1 MFCSQIRPMLIAIA
15 TVVSVSLRM
24 NVDFLVCAV
33 SWRRTAGTTDHSNPS
48 RVCAYVNG
56 LRSTITCSNLTVKV
70 RVAASGEH
78 DWTCAIVTPAP
89 RGRCRMCPRASSCV
103 TRNPA
108 SRALVHVRS
117 ATFSQRIRTQAQGST
132 ESARHTPSRQT
143 HSSNGLVSKRP
154 RTAPPR
160 KCIKGRASFARRHAT
175 AVCWARAW
183 LCCSVRPLRTCVC
196 AVPHARLCL
205 FIALVVDPKSLSH
218 SEHLT
223 PGGERVFGAKT
234 SVEGGALAG

>member
-1 MFCSQIRPMLIAIA
+1 MYCSQIRPMLIAIA

-24 NVDFLVCAV
+24 N
-33 SWRRTAGTTDHSNPS
+33 TAGTTDHSNPS

-56 LRSTITCSNLTVKV
+56 LRSTITCSNLTVIV

-78 DWTCAIVTPAP
+78 DWTCAIATPAP

-117 ATFSQRIRTQAQGST
+117 VTSAQRIRTKAQGST
-132 ESARHTPSRQT
+132 ESARHTPSSPRQT
-143 HSSNGLVSKRP
+143 HSSSGLVSERP
-154 RTAPPR
+154 RTAPFR
-160 KCIKGRASFARRHAT
+160 KRLAT
-175 AVCWARAW
+175 AVCWARARF
-183 LCCSVRPLRTCVC
+183 CCSVRTLRTCVC
-196 AVPHARLCL
+196 ALPHARVCL
-205 FIALVVDPKSLSH
+205 FIALADPKSLSH

-223 PGGERVFGAKT
+223 PGGERVFGART
-234 SVEGGALAG
+234 MPE